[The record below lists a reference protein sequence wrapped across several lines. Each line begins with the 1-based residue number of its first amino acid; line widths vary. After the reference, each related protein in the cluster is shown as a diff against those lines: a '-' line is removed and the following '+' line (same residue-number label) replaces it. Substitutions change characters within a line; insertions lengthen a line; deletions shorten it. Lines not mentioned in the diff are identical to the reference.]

1 MAVSG
6 CISGGVAGLG
16 IGDVRI
22 RRGEV
27 EPRRTAPMPFLRAIL
42 AAFIIGGAILLA
54 QDSPTVDEAC
64 PYPAAAEESGDTG
77 TVVLL
82 VYIAA
87 DGRPT
92 KAEVESS
99 SDSKLLGVSFQAHLR
114 AIGFRT

>member
-1 MAVSG
+1 MYGFDAAS
-6 CISGGVAGLG
+6 SLG
-16 IGDVRI
+16 
-22 RRGEV
+22 EETV